1 MALNRTTVSI
11 CTDLKPFLMIFLSHS
26 LPLPSCGLPCN
37 GRVVVYFFID
47 IITVSHLH
55 LPARR
60 RLYRACC
67 PWPTCRLQT
76 ACSSRGATA
85 SQKTTAR
92 WRATRTARRPAR
104 RAAEEDLA
112 AATMSSGPTSGS
124 RRNLGRAAVLRAWTT
139 MMSRITWTPVSRIQ
153 IMVRA
158 NWVLSFLFHWN
169 FLNTQ
174 EHLISV
180 SVTGLLS
187 GQMCHNLML
196 CAALKY
202 CLNRLIADGSTIQ
215 FSGSNFERKK
225 KRWW

>member
-1 MALNRTTVSI
+1 MGLNRTTVSI

-153 IMVRA
+153 IMVR
-158 NWVLSFLFHWN
+158 VHSFLFDWN

-174 EHLISV
+174 EDLISV
-180 SVTGLLS
+180 SVTVLLS
-187 GQMCHNLML
+187 G
-196 CAALKY
+196 
-202 CLNRLIADGSTIQ
+202 
-215 FSGSNFERKK
+215 
-225 KRWW
+225 